1 MEDTQRVHECVVV
14 FETPGAGVARGSL
27 HGGAAARRLI
37 VVVTNEASANFNS
50 SYSATVGTTDGKPH
64 SWHGYSFKG
73 DEDSLRLLH
82 ALAVGRGISYDGD
95 TFEELA
101 GVEDGPRTRLVALA
115 GHRAS

>member
-1 MEDTQRVHECVVV
+1 MSELTIIIDIAGRTADEAEGHAYELVCATMRLL
-14 FETPGAGVARGSL
+14 PGRPEL
-27 HGGAAARRLI
+27 
-37 VVVTNEASANFNS
+37 
-50 SYSATVGTTDGKPH
+50 TVCLDEENR
-64 SWHGYSFKG
+64 YSFKG